1 MASFD
6 KLKKYQRKK
15 FDRYKELNEIKTK
28 NDEAYIVLKV
38 KDMESILSEFSSND
52 RPTLKTEFYE
62 LIETKASI
70 IPLDLPL
77 VLQIQNDNF
86 NSSDKILIRKLIKNY
101 FDLKKVSKEI
111 EENALTRKA
120 RFLLTSG
127 ILCMCVSFVLW
138 NISNLTFVNEM
149 ISVLSSFSIWEF
161 GSLML
166 FEYDLIK
173 EEIIKYNHLSKIR
186 IIYDK
191 EN

>member
-15 FDRYKELNEIKTK
+15 FKRYKELNELTTK

-38 KDMESILSEFSSND
+38 KNMESILSEFSSD
-52 RPTLKTEFYE
+52 ERPTLKEEFYD
-62 LIETKASI
+62 LIERKASV

-77 VLQIQNDNF
+77 VLEIKNDNF
-86 NSSDKILIRKLIKNY
+86 TSSDKILIRKLIKNY
-101 FDLKKVSKEI
+101 FELKKVAKEV
-111 EENALTRKA
+111 EEDSLSRKG
-120 RFLLTSG
+120 RFLLTVG
-127 ILCMCVSFVLW
+127 ILCICVSFVLW
-138 NISNLTFVNEM
+138 NVNSLTFVNEM

-166 FEYDLIK
+166 FEYDAIK
-173 EEIIKYNHLSKIR
+173 EEIIKYKHLSKIR

-191 EN
+191 EI